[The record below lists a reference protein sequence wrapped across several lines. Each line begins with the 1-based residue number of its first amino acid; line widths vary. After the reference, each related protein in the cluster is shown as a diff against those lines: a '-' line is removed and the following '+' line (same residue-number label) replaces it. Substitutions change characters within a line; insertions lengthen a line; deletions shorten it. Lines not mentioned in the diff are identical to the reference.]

1 MARAFGNLLAPQN
14 LCVIPERREAASPES
29 IITGAGAVDSGL
41 LAEPTIRPRDFA
53 RARWLGPG
61 MTSYPSIFEKSATA
75 RVASRI

>member
-1 MARAFGNLLAPQN
+1 M
-14 LCVIPERREAASPES
+14 
-29 IITGAGAVDSGL
+29 DSGL
-41 LAEPTIRPRDFA
+41 LAEPVIGPRDFA